1 MARKK
6 SADPEK
12 ILRRVLR
19 IRLTDA
25 AFKRLE
31 KISDTSDSRTVGEAA
46 RKILSKE
53 KITLFYKDITLNSAM
68 EELALVRKELRAIGI
83 NINQVTKAFH
93 SDKREQ
99 SQLIQVSRV
108 IKLYKEVELKTDK
121 LLIIIN
127 RLAEKWLPRS

>member
-6 SADPEK
+6 SDEPEK
-12 ILRRVLR
+12 ILSRVLR

-25 AFKRLE
+25 AFLRLE
-31 KISDTSDSRTVGEAA
+31 KISKSSDCRTVGEAA

-83 NINQVTKAFH
+83 NINQITKAFH
-93 SDKREQ
+93 SDKREH
-99 SQLIQVSRV
+99 SQAIQVV
-108 IKLYKEVELKTDK
+108 KVTQLYQQVEVKTDT
-121 LLIIIN
+121 LLLIIN